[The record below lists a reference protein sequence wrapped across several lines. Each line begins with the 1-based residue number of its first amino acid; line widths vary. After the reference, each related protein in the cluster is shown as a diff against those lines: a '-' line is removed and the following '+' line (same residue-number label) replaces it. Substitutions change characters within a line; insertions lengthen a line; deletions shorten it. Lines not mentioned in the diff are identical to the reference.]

1 MKPADQAAGFK
12 IIIHYLFGTL
22 LHWNFIET
30 KPIAQRLHAL
40 RKSKN
45 LTLDELSDTLNYSK
59 PTVYKWEKGW
69 KNSTGENTIPTM
81 DQIIDLCSLYN
92 CAPGYIL
99 CEYDSIT
106 LTADQITRET
116 GILDFNIKK
125 LNSMA
130 SSIING
136 PGGANDLF
144 LSFLNYFIA
153 NMGTSCELLFNRSI
167 IESIIEDYESSEY
180 KDIVDAAYSKFSSDP
195 LSIDILRDGFF
206 GSRDGNRDTF
216 KPYLVDEF
224 VSAGYSKEK
233 STKLA
238 EECSCF
244 VDHLIGQFEA
254 NSNYVLSQEF
264 VFLIESFFEDSDIR
278 WDYSELL
285 KRTDNNPESC

>member
-30 KPIAQRLHAL
+30 KPIAQRLHA
-40 RKSKN
+40 
-45 LTLDELSDTLNYSK
+45 
-59 PTVYKWEKGW
+59 
-69 KNSTGENTIPTM
+69 
-81 DQIIDLCSLYN
+81 
-92 CAPGYIL
+92 
-99 CEYDSIT
+99 
-106 LTADQITRET
+106 
-116 GILDFNIKK
+116 
-125 LNSMA
+125 
-130 SSIING
+130 
-136 PGGANDLF
+136 
-144 LSFLNYFIA
+144 
-153 NMGTSCELLFNRSI
+153 
-167 IESIIEDYESSEY
+167 
-180 KDIVDAAYSKFSSDP
+180 AYSKFISDP

-244 VDHLIGQFEA
+244 IDHLIGQFEA

-264 VFLIESFFEDSDIR
+264 VFLIESFFENSDIR
-278 WDYSELL
+278 WDYSVLL
-285 KRTDNNPESC
+285 KRTNNTPESR